1 MRRAFDFGSRQLSAP
16 AVFRIVAR
24 SLDTSGET
32 PPGIECSPD
41 GWPVGGMRK
50 PLIPRLDEVL
60 STYRV
65 GIEKRAWH
73 LSCDQEAVAARNVL
87 PCRRYQSSFD
97 QCIGDVPTINH
108 ALAVAP
114 RQW

>member
-1 MRRAFDFGSRQLSAP
+1 MRRAFRFWEQAAFCTGCFSDCCPKPGYQRRNA
-16 AVFRIVAR
+16 
-24 SLDTSGET
+24 
-32 PPGIECSPD
+32 PGIECSPD

-108 ALAVAP
+108 ALAVA
-114 RQW
+114 